1 MYEEKIKGEI
11 TLKELFEFFFKKGVY
26 AIYISTTLKITNCS
40 DKNELM
46 SMCKSKKISNIKKL
60 VCYKNIMNMIF
71 KYIDFPKLKYLC
83 VGYINLKFLPPTLIN
98 LECLRCSSNKIK
110 EIPSTYTKL
119 KFLNCENNKIREIPP
134 TLTNL
139 KVIYCGSNPIEN
151 LPNTLINLKYVSI
164 NDNKE
169 INFIFDNYKNKFQR
183 IYANASSAITANA
196 RSEILTSSMSIYT
209 LEILDLP
216 NLREIPNITTLT
228 ELNIKHPGPL
238 KIHNT
243 MTNLKKLNLDV
254 AEIHIPDNVK
264 QNINKLLLHQNL
276 DVCLFINL
284 KSLTIF
290 QINNFILPETLIN
303 LEYLDCNFSDYVK
316 IPDTYTKLKT
326 LIIYNTLANEIPDT
340 LINLEE
346 IFLSST
352 VKKLPHTLTKLKK
365 LDMMNSGNRL
375 KEIPS
380 TMTEL
385 IYLNCQMSQV
395 QYLPDTLI
403 NCEVLCINS
412 TNIREIPETYTKL
425 KHINCRRS
433 GVSKIPEKI
442 KYLNYLSCSTIENFY
457 AVVPNIRK
465 ANFNRIK
472 NLFISK
478 KLIDNAEE
486 LHFSK
491 VKNIYELLGKAQKN
505 EEELG
510 CVLGKAQTNT
520 ANKICD
526 SQTNTAN
533 KICDSQTDTSNKIC
547 GSRKYGFRN
556 ALYVDIEEIYSRK
569 KHKLKNVLYLKTLNV
584 QFNKNLNKNLYILTK
599 YIDKQF
605 INLTELCLS
614 NTNVFNDR
622 DRLGNPNLFTF
633 DAPNLMILSI
643 NNTKIRNI
651 NQIVKNYNNLDT
663 LNCFK
668 CSIEELPSPE
678 LVPKLRVLDC
688 SNTRISHIPQ
698 YLELTKL
705 DCQSSKVIS
714 ISYLPNLKELN
725 CQRTRLRQLP
735 YLPNLTILDIFDT
748 LINYFIGKKRIKTI
762 YINENKKFIISP
774 DIFSDEVYNKNYKI
788 ICNMQLKFKN
798 NLIKKKIKSSIF
810 ICAYDPKYI
819 IGHNIKMQI
828 KKIFHRTI

>member
-1 MYEEKIKGEI
+1 MFKEDIKGEI
-11 TLKELFEFFFKKGVY
+11 TLKELFEHFFKKGVY
-26 AIYISTTLKITNCS
+26 AIYISTSLKITNCP

-60 VCYKNIMNMIF
+60 VCYKNIMNIIF

-98 LECLRCSSNKIK
+98 LEYLRCPSNKIK

-119 KFLNCENNKIREIPP
+119 KFLNCENNKIREIPS

-183 IYANASSAITANA
+183 INATNATNAKSESSASLAITANASSA
-196 RSEILTSSMSIYT
+196 SLTSSMSIYT

-228 ELNIKHPGPL
+228 ELNINHPGPL

-254 AEIHIPDNVK
+254 ADIHIPDNIK

-276 DVCLFINL
+276 DVRSFVNL

-303 LEYLDCNFSDYVK
+303 LEYLDCDFSDYVK
-316 IPDTYTKLKT
+316 IPETYTKLKT

-352 VKKLPHTLTKLKK
+352 VKKLPNTLTKLKK

-385 IYLNCQMSQV
+385 IYLNCQVSQV

-403 NCEVLCINS
+403 NCEVLCINN

-433 GVSKIPEKI
+433 GVSKIPDNI
-442 KYLNYLSCSTIENFY
+442 KYLNYLSCSTVENFY

-478 KLIDNAEE
+478 KLIDNAEQ
-486 LHFSK
+486 LHFGQ
-491 VKNIYELLGKAQKN
+491 VENIYELLGKAQN
-505 EEELG
+505 
-510 CVLGKAQTNT
+510 NT
-520 ANKICD
+520 TNKICD

-533 KICDSQTDTSNKIC
+533 KIC
-547 GSRKYGFRN
+547 GSRKYGFRT

-569 KHKLKNVLYLKTLNV
+569 KPKLKNVLYLKTLNV
-584 QFNKNLNKNLYILTK
+584 QFNKNLNKSLYILTK
-599 YIDKQF
+599 YIIDKQF

-614 NTNVFNDR
+614 HTNVFNDH
-622 DRLGNPNLFTF
+622 DKSGNPNLFTF
-633 DAPNLMILSI
+633 DAPNLKILHI
-643 NNTKIRNI
+643 DHTKIRNI

-663 LNCFK
+663 LHCFK

-705 DCQSSKVIS
+705 YCQSSKVIS
-714 ISYLPNLKELN
+714 ISHLPNLKELN

-735 YLPNLTILDIFDT
+735 YLPNITILDIFDT
-748 LINYFIGKKRIKTI
+748 LINHFIGKKRIKTI

-819 IGHNIKMQI
+819 IGHNNKMQI
-828 KKIFHRTI
+828 KKIFYGSM